1 MSQRPTP
8 SVQIQGVSTLDRPTS
23 NGDRTEDRSPGSAPL
38 LPPVVPWFLSIRC
51 RWSDAHRIP
60 VASLFAAENPAFATR
75 PPNRCV
81 TRGPGKEWLRTRQFI
96 VIKMVF
102 LYSYLNSFIYY
113 GSENVSSGPDDI
125 FEIITWN

>member
-38 LPPVVPWFLSIRC
+38 LLPVVPWFLSIRC

-81 TRGPGKEWLRTRQFI
+81 TRAPGRGMAPNQAIYNSKTGISIFLFE
-96 VIKMVF
+96 F
-102 LYSYLNSFIYY
+102 LYLF
-113 GSENVSSGPDDI
+113 
-125 FEIITWN
+125 